1 MNFTSD
7 VKREIIAKNMKSR
20 RKKER
25 EEIAELKKISAL
37 SAFVRTSG
45 ELGVK
50 DGLPTFFIVSE
61 TENVAEYFVAL
72 FVELF
77 GVELSVARAS
87 MDRMSGRDKLVL
99 LCPLNSSERILRE
112 LGLLKRSTIEFKDG
126 IASRFKN
133 DKETRIAYITGAFLG
148 SGTCTIPAETG
159 KSGYHLEFVFS
170 ERKIA
175 KEFCDL
181 LWEEE
186 LLAKIIK
193 RKETY
198 VVYIK
203 NKEFISDFLSMIGAE
218 NSLKKFFTVVDKRD
232 EANQSNRAANCFSGN
247 ADKVAQ
253 ASVKQIFA
261 IERIKAKAGLDSL
274 TEDLKELAFFRL
286 ENPTMSMQEIANSLN
301 ITKSC
306 LNHRIRRLMEI
317 SGKLG

>member
-7 VKREIIAKNMKSR
+7 VKKEIISKNVKAR
-20 RKKER
+20 RGKQDKELTRIKKL
-25 EEIAELKKISAL
+25 AEF
-37 SAFVRTSG
+37 SAFLRTSG

-61 TENVAEYFVAL
+61 TENVAEYFVSSFA
-72 FVELF
+72 ELF
-77 GVELSVARAS
+77 DVDLSVASAS
-87 MDRMSGRDKLVL
+87 MDKKSGRDKLVF
-99 LCPLNSSERILRE
+99 LCPLKDSERVLYE
-112 LGLLKRSTIEFKDG
+112 LGLLKKSTKEFKEG
-126 IASRFKN
+126 ISSRFKSV
-133 DKETRIAYITGAFLG
+133 DEAKLSYIKGAFLG
-148 SGTCTIPAETG
+148 GGSCTIPAETG

-181 LWEEE
+181 LWTKE

-193 RKETY
+193 RKESY

-203 NKEFISDFLSMIGAE
+203 NKEFISDFLSMLGAE

-261 IERIKAKAGLDSL
+261 IERIRAKLGLDAL
-274 TEDLKELAFFRL
+274 TDDLKELALFRL
-286 ENPTMSMQEIANSLN
+286 QNPTMSMQELADSLK
-301 ITKSC
+301 ISKSC
-306 LNHRIRRLMEI
+306 LNHRLRRLMEI
-317 SGKLG
+317 SGRLD

>member
-7 VKREIIAKNMKSR
+7 VKREIIAKNLKSR
-20 RKKER
+20 KKKER
-25 EEIAELKKISAL
+25 GEIAELKKISAL

-50 DGLPTFFIVSE
+50 DGSPTFFIVSE

-99 LCPLNSSERILRE
+99 LCPLNYSERILRE
-112 LGLLKRSTIEFKDG
+112 LGLLKRSTMEFKDG

-198 VVYIK
+198 VV
-203 NKEFISDFLSMIGAE
+203 FLSMLGAE

-232 EANQSNRAANCFSGN
+232 ESNQSNRAANCFSGN

-261 IERIKAKAGLDSL
+261 IERIKTKAGLDSL
-274 TEDLKELAFFRL
+274 TEDLKELALFRL
-286 ENPTMSMQEIANSLN
+286 ENPTMSMQELANSLN

-317 SGKLG
+317 SGKLD